1 MIAWHSS
8 RLLLALLLVVSLA
21 VKIPGSTRQENAA
34 AVDVAEYVA
43 VFLKRHGF
51 KVDEGTSDVD
61 MFSLSAS
68 SGSCRLLVAVLS
80 PQGWHS
86 DIIRKLTPA
95 SHRLFFLYDGVIY
108 PDQPVL
114 LTRIHDYW
122 SRFLRYAGR
131 DSPLQPVLGIAG
143 SPGCALDGIPWN
155 ELPTALS
162 T

>member
-1 MIAWHSS
+1 MIAWRSS
-8 RLLLALLLVVSLA
+8 RLVLALLLVLSLA
-21 VKIPGSTRQENAA
+21 IKIPGSTRQENAA
-34 AVDVAEYVA
+34 AVDVGEYIA

-51 KVDEGTSDVD
+51 KVDEETADVD
-61 MFSLSAS
+61 MFALSAS
-68 SGSCRLLVAVLS
+68 SGPCRLLVAVLS

-95 SHRLFFLYDGVIY
+95 GHRLFFLYDGVIY

-122 SRFLRYAGR
+122 SKFLRLAGQ

-143 SPGCALDGIPWN
+143 SPECPLGGIPWN
-155 ELPTALS
+155 ELPTAQS